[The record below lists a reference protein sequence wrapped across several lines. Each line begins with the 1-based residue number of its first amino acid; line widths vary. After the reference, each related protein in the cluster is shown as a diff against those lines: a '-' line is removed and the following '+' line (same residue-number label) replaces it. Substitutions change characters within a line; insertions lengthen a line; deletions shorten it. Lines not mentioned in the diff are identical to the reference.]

1 MITTPLTLPVTRAE
15 RPAPGLPDIDPLTMT
30 IDPMHQL
37 VICASLYRDEARQE
51 HCQFERRIANRLSSG
66 IAISWVRARF
76 RGAVTLLTSL
86 VD

>member
-1 MITTPLTLPVTRAE
+1 VITTPLTLPVTRAE

-51 HCQFERRIANRLSSG
+51 HCQFERRIVKLCRSPGYRLGS
-66 IAISWVRARF
+66 RP
-76 RGAVTLLTSL
+76 LLRCGDFAHL
-86 VD
+86 AG